1 MAQGELQLQNDTRRQ
16 KGKFERL
23 SSRSE
28 FTSSL
33 DCNRVVINLTGKP
46 LDSAKTSVLSK
57 GLNFAPAPKSIPF
70 LDFIGGVEQVI
81 RKLPVEAADEI
92 RSDVV
97 MTLKRAVPPK
107 PNLTRE
113 ERNALQAIRRDPK
126 IVVLPADKGNAT
138 VLMPTE
144 EYHKKVN
151 EILQDGSYRVLGRD
165 PTDAIVRKTSALI
178 KDTKM
183 EPESKSNLTVRGAV
197 PPRFYGLPKVHKNG
211 IPLRPIV
218 SAINAPTYNLARYLS
233 SVLSPIVGHCV
244 HHIKNSAEFVKTL
257 GGIRLKPSD
266 IMVSLDVVSLFTR
279 VPLEDTFN
287 ILESKFDEMTVRL
300 FRHVLKSTYFLYGGK
315 YYEQMDGVPMG
326 SPLSPAI
333 ANLFM
338 EDFEEK
344 ALQSASLRPRYFFRY
359 VDDTFVIWQHGRN
372 TLDDF
377 LSHMN
382 QQHPNIKFTMEEEN
396 NNCIPFLDILIQR
409 KPDGT
414 LGHSVYRKPT
424 HTNLYL
430 NGRSHHHPSQKQ
442 GVLTTL
448 IHRAKIVADAENLPA
463 EIKHLKTT
471 FKRNGYSDR
480 DFRLALGRTIR
491 PRKPTDEDNEK
502 PLGRACIPYVSTIS
516 GKIGR
521 ILLRH
526 NLQVIHRPPKKI
538 RDGLVRVKD
547 DLGLRVPGVYHIPC
561 ECGLAYVGETSRTV
575 EARIKEHKRHI
586 RLCQPEKSA
595 LAEHSLDMA
604 HSINF
609 DGTKILCRSDGY
621 WDRIVKEGIEI
632 RLEDKRLNRD
642 YGQNI
647 SQIWRPLIN
656 KIQRSRSQFRL
667 QNP

>member
-1 MAQGELQLQNDTRRQ
+1 MPQPCTLSSPLFLSLPPPSAFGGGDEARVVDSSGVGRGGVRALEGEVEIHLEVDSHEPPGIGQRDVADTTAAAEALAIRSPINSKASNRILKRASFALIRERIHQKRSALDANAKELLGLHLSLSVTLSPLDWEYVDRVTMAQGELQLRNDTRRQ

-70 LDFIGGVEQVI
+70 LDFIGGVEQAI

-113 ERNALQAIRRDPK
+113 ERNALHAIRRDPK

-151 EILQDGSYRVLGRD
+151 EILQDGSYRVLDRD

-257 GGIRLKPSD
+257 GGIRIKPSD

-414 LGHSVYRKPT
+414 LGHR
-424 HTNLYL
+424 
-430 NGRSHHHPSQKQ
+430 HH
-442 GVLTTL
+442 
-448 IHRAKIVADAENLPA
+448 
-463 EIKHLKTT
+463 
-471 FKRNGYSDR
+471 
-480 DFRLALGRTIR
+480 DF
-491 PRKPTDEDNEK
+491 
-502 PLGRACIPYVSTIS
+502 
-516 GKIGR
+516 
-521 ILLRH
+521 
-526 NLQVIHRPPKKI
+526 
-538 RDGLVRVKD
+538 
-547 DLGLRVPGVYHIPC
+547 
-561 ECGLAYVGETSRTV
+561 
-575 EARIKEHKRHI
+575 
-586 RLCQPEKSA
+586 
-595 LAEHSLDMA
+595 
-604 HSINF
+604 
-609 DGTKILCRSDGY
+609 
-621 WDRIVKEGIEI
+621 
-632 RLEDKRLNRD
+632 
-642 YGQNI
+642 
-647 SQIWRPLIN
+647 
-656 KIQRSRSQFRL
+656 
-667 QNP
+667 